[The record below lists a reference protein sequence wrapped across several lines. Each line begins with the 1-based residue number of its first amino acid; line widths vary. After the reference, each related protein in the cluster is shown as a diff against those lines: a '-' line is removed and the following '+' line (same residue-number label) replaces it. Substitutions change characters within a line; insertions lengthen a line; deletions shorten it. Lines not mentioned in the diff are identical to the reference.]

1 MNQNP
6 RYPVVLRPLNDEDG
20 GGWIAIVP
28 DLPGCMSDGASGDEA
43 FKNVLDAITAWES
56 VTRDDGQKQPVPD
69 SSLASML
76 FAVPLHL
83 RPQIERLAQEIEESQ
98 DDGVSRDQIMA
109 GIMLQMM
116 RDRSFGGLAG
126 H

>member
-43 FKNVLDAITAWES
+43 FKNVLDAIAAWEA

-76 FAVPLHL
+76 YAVPPHL

-116 RDRSFGGLAG
+116 RDRSFGGSAE